1 MNPSAPKNSSLNVDY
16 GRLDV
21 LDDSKFGDEFKEEA
35 RTRKMTDRE
44 WLKDASERI
53 LGRQLSDNSYENRA
67 SAGAKWR
74 TQLASGSSRDDIM
87 DQMIKSDEYQARD
100 AAVKKYRVEKG
111 GENPEEK
118 WLDARVGA
126 QGWKEKVKSGWK
138 NNETGDY
145 WESKGKW
152 EYEPGYKAGPT
163 DERVKWDEDPRLQQ
177 YTKVKGEKYT
187 ADTLFDSK
195 KSPNLDNKDNPPM
208 FGGKEPKIT
217 LPEVPPKGKETQPE
231 RKSQE
236 QASGV
241 KGGNWV
247 KGLVKGVKE
256 KTGLTTSATSDLNR
270 EKEAAIKQG
279 VSQNE
284 LREMEQKH
292 RDGGYS
298 STPSRGSIERETFKP
313 RTNTFTPRKRV
324 ETPDY
329 SYQETNKAK
338 SDRGKDF
345 VDKFTSGYSG
355 LRSDDNRESL
365 LTGSISSRTTDDN
378 EARQRRQ
385 RLLTGGY

>member
-1 MNPSAPKNSSLNVDY
+1 MATPSVTGNANPAPKRADY

-35 RTRKMTDRE
+35 RTRKMTDRV

-53 LGRQLSDNSYENRA
+53 LGRQLSDKNDDR

-126 QGWKEKVKSGWK
+126 QGWKDG
-138 NNETGDY
+138 
-145 WESKGKW
+145 
-152 EYEPGYKAGPT
+152 PGG
-163 DERVKWDEDPRLQQ
+163 
-177 YTKVKGEKYT
+177 KYT

-208 FGGKEPKIT
+208 FGGKEPEIT
-217 LPEVPPKGKETQPE
+217 LPTVPQDDIGRPTKG
-231 RKSQE
+231 
-236 QASGV
+236 GDLV
-241 KGGNWV
+241 KGI
-247 KGLVKGVKE
+247 VKGVKE
-256 KTGLTTSATSDLNR
+256 ATGLTTSATSDLNR

-298 STPSRGSIERETFKP
+298 STPSRGSIERGTFKP
-313 RTNTFTPRKRV
+313 STNTFTPRKRV

-338 SDRGKDF
+338 SDKGKDF

-355 LRSDDNRESL
+355 LRTDTDRESL
-365 LTGSISSRTTDDN
+365 LTGSISARTTNDD